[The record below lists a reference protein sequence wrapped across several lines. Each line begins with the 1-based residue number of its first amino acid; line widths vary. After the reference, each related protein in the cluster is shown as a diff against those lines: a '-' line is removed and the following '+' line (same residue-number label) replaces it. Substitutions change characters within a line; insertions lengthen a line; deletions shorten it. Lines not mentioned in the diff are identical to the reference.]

1 MSGTGTSNTTTGTI
15 GHGHTDENM
24 TGTGSGVEVVDASV
38 DWVGR
43 WSEGLNRFVARN
55 TNAGMS
61 REILEILYKAVCGTV
76 LEDLPPSGIRTMD
89 LRRFLLDVVPC
100 LNNSEFAE
108 LVAFGSII
116 KIAQVYWS
124 LDRKRETYAPVFGQ
138 LLGDATVSMSLLV
151 SMLSGTHDEGPI
163 RADDQQIRMYL
174 DVSMNTDWITF
185 ALERTGMSVNAEMVS
200 QMSEARSQTVPKSGV
215 AAKTYNSGM
224 PW

>member
-1 MSGTGTSNTTTGTI
+1 
-15 GHGHTDENM
+15 
-24 TGTGSGVEVVDASV
+24 
-38 DWVGR
+38 
-43 WSEGLNRFVARN
+43 
-55 TNAGMS
+55 
-61 REILEILYKAVCGTV
+61 
-76 LEDLPPSGIRTMD
+76 
-89 LRRFLLDVVPC
+89 
-100 LNNSEFAE
+100 

-116 KIAQVYWS
+116 KIAQVYRS
-124 LDRKRETYAPVFGQ
+124 LDRRRERYAPVFGQ

-200 QMSEARSQTVPKSGV
+200 QMCEARSRTIPKSGV
-215 AAKTYNSGM
+215 AAKTCNSGM

>member
-1 MSGTGTSNTTTGTI
+1 
-15 GHGHTDENM
+15 
-24 TGTGSGVEVVDASV
+24 
-38 DWVGR
+38 
-43 WSEGLNRFVARN
+43 
-55 TNAGMS
+55 
-61 REILEILYKAVCGTV
+61 
-76 LEDLPPSGIRTMD
+76 
-89 LRRFLLDVVPC
+89 VVPC

-116 KIAQVYWS
+116 KIAQVYRS
-124 LDRKRETYAPVFGQ
+124 LDRRRERYAPVFGQ

-200 QMSEARSQTVPKSGV
+200 QMCEARSQTVPKSGV